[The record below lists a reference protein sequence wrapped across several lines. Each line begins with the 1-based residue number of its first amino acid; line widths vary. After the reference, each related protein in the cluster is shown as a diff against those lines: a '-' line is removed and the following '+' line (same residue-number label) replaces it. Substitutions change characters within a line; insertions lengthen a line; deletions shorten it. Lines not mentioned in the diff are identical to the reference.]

1 MTPPPARSGGGDS
14 LTTTEDFFNEVQSLG
29 QVDLFCFHVLIQFC
43 IDQIEGVKELVRK
56 INDHIGKIEELHS
69 LSLVNINESQAE
81 ENSHQLDRMIQ
92 RTAKMNNQ
100 AKDRIKGWFG
110 GSIFMNSNWFG
121 KIRLLRDS
129 SLLAIE
135 LSNARMPPA
144 SGELPMRKTQV
155 GGLLSLHFQWAIMR
169 LDSNISN
176 YVFL

>member
-1 MTPPPARSGGGDS
+1 M
-14 LTTTEDFFNEVQSLG
+14 
-29 QVDLFCFHVLIQFC
+29 IQFC

-56 INDHIGKIEELHS
+56 INDQIGKIEELHS

-110 GSIFMNSNWFG
+110 GSIVINSNWFG

-155 GGLLSLHFQWAIMR
+155 GGLLSLLFQWAIMW